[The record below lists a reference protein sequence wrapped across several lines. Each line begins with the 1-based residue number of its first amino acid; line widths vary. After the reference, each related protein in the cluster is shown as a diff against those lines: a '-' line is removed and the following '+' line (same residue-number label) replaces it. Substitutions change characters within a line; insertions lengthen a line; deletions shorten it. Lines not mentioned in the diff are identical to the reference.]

1 MSERERRNLGEDER
15 DGRELNGVCKVRV
28 RGKTLCIMPSS
39 TTECGKL
46 EPVSGIARG
55 ELRST

>member
-1 MSERERRNLGEDER
+1 MFSHNVAYILTFHFCRHEDTFI
-15 DGRELNGVCKVRV
+15 LRV

-46 EPVSGIARG
+46 EPISGIARCK
-55 ELRST
+55 LRST

>member
-1 MSERERRNLGEDER
+1 MFPHDVAYILTFHLYRHEDTFV
-15 DGRELNGVCKVRV
+15 LRV
-28 RGKTLCIMPSS
+28 RGKTLCIMHSS

-46 EPVSGIARG
+46 EPVSGIASG

>member
-1 MSERERRNLGEDER
+1 MFPHNVAYILTFHFCRHEDTFI
-15 DGRELNGVCKVRV
+15 LRV

-46 EPVSGIARG
+46 EPISGIARG

>member
-1 MSERERRNLGEDER
+1 MHR
-15 DGRELNGVCKVRV
+15 KKRV
-28 RGKTLCIMPSS
+28 REKTLCIMHSS

-46 EPVSGIARG
+46 EPVSGIACG

>member
-1 MSERERRNLGEDER
+1 MFSHNVAYILTFHLCRHEDTFV
-15 DGRELNGVCKVRV
+15 LRV
-28 RGKTLCIMPSS
+28 MGKTLCIMPSS

-46 EPVSGIARG
+46 EPVSGIASG